1 MDSISALSVASSIL
15 VVVEFRTEL
24 LLTSKQS
31 RGESLLKQ
39 REEYLSFVSEKL
51 KSLIL
56 ELSTGYN
63 LTKEQIS
70 ASALQP
76 SSDVVA
82 LQELA
87 LTCIGDTGNLVEDVE
102 KIKRDFHGSASSHY
116 SVDAKSWLASLL
128 GGRVDEAKLER
139 LSTIVTVHVRST
151 IRCARS
157 QATTLQ

>member
-1 MDSISALSVASSIL
+1 MDSLSALSVAGSIL
-15 VVVEFRTEL
+15 VVAEFRTDL
-24 LLTSKQS
+24 LLTPKQS

-39 REEYLSFVSEKL
+39 REEYLSFVSEKF
-51 KSLIL
+51 KPLIL

-70 ASALQP
+70 AGALQP

-87 LTCIGDTGNLVEDVE
+87 LTCIGHIGKFVEDVE
-102 KIKRDFHGSASSHY
+102 KIQRDFQGSESSQY

-139 LSTIVTVHVRST
+139 LSTIMTVHVRSI

>member
-1 MDSISALSVASSIL
+1 MDVLSALGVAGSIL
-15 VVVEFRTEL
+15 AVAEFRTQL

-63 LTKEQIS
+63 LAKEQIS

-87 LTCIGDTGNLVEDVE
+87 LTCIGDTGKLVEDVE
-102 KIKRDFHGSASSHY
+102 KI
-116 SVDAKSWLASLL
+116 
-128 GGRVDEAKLER
+128 
-139 LSTIVTVHVRST
+139 
-151 IRCARS
+151 
-157 QATTLQ
+157 

>member
-15 VVVEFRTEL
+15 AVVEFRTEF

-39 REEYLSFVSEKL
+39 MEEYLSFVSEKL
-51 KSLIL
+51 KSLIS

-87 LTCIGDTGNLVEDVE
+87 LTCIGDTGN
-102 KIKRDFHGSASSHY
+102 
-116 SVDAKSWLASLL
+116 
-128 GGRVDEAKLER
+128 
-139 LSTIVTVHVRST
+139 
-151 IRCARS
+151 
-157 QATTLQ
+157 